1 MKSLTESGCISLT
14 QCLTDFMLKMQNF
27 NIVNYKLL
35 NLIIFSV
42 VVISNLI
49 KWTVFGKLS
58 ENEVNNL
65 RDKINYTI
73 WEFWFGFFIF
83 LKEIRHK
90 EDIKSLNL
98 IVQNEFFK
106 YSGLFLCI
114 MLLKSFHFLSSDR
127 LHSLA
132 VKFDAND
139 KQKMNQFKKLGF
151 GILILHCIDILL
163 ALSFIYQ
170 VYYIYNQN
178 QFLNFDDNI
187 LISIFGFEIFHIY
200 PLLVFTCSKFFTM
213 LYNIK
218 HPQVNFAKFL
228 NVVEICI
235 NLVRFIMMSMF
246 AVLFLYYYTFPMH
259 ILPSSYL
266 SLRVLIVKIRCLIS
280 LERRTLKHKK
290 DVSIDSDSECVIC
303 LENLNYSNS
312 DGVKCLD
319 SCDHAFHY
327 TCLKKW
333 LNHSQT
339 CPVCRIK
346 IGSPVET
353 MVTK

>member
-1 MKSLTESGCISLT
+1 MKSFTESGCVNLT
-14 QCLTDFMLKMQNF
+14 QCVTDLMLKMQNF
-27 NIVNYKLL
+27 NLVNYKLL

-58 ENEVNNL
+58 DNEISNL
-65 RDKINYTI
+65 RDKISYTI

-90 EDIKSLNL
+90 EGIQSLNL
-98 IVQNEFFK
+98 IIQNEFLK

-114 MLLKSFHFLSSDR
+114 MLLKSFHFLTSDR
-127 LHSLA
+127 LHSLD
-132 VKFDAND
+132 VKFDPKD
-139 KQKMNQFKKLGF
+139 KQKMSQFKKLGF

-163 ALSFIYQ
+163 AVSFIYQ
-170 VYYIYNQN
+170 VYFIYNQS

-213 LYNIK
+213 YYNIK
-218 HPQVNFAKFL
+218 KPHVNFTKLL
-228 NVVEICI
+228 NFVEICT

-246 AVLFLYYYTFPMH
+246 AVLFLYYYTFPIH

-280 LERRTLKHKK
+280 LERRNLKYKK
-290 DVSIDSDSECVIC
+290 DISIEPDSECVIC
-303 LENLNYSNS
+303 LEHLNYSNS
-312 DGVKCLD
+312 DGIKCLD
-319 SCDHAFHY
+319 SCDHTFHY
-327 TCLKKW
+327 KCLKRW
-333 LNHSQT
+333 MNHSQT

-346 IGSPVET
+346 IGNSVNS
-353 MVTK
+353 VITK